1 MSDEENPP
9 RNSAIAS
16 EHYPLTNRSTA
27 NELENASCNLS
38 QYRGL
43 NCSTRQHISIIE
55 EFREEN
61 DANQMRATM
70 LTRELNHAAISR
82 DFKLKRIFRCKE
94 TRMFYSQTEVSREQL
109 QIPFPT

>member
-1 MSDEENPP
+1 MEGMREYLPAGNNPMSDEENPP

-27 NELENASCNLS
+27 NELENAYCNLS
-38 QYRGL
+38 QWGL
-43 NCSTRQHISIIE
+43 NCSTRERISIIE

-61 DANQMRATM
+61 DANQMRATT

-82 DFKLKRIFRCKE
+82 DFKLKTARI
-94 TRMFYSQTEVSREQL
+94 TSYNV
-109 QIPFPT
+109 